1 MMQTQTFWLFL
12 TTVLI
17 LIITP
22 GPDMI
27 YVAGRSLS
35 QGGKAAVFSALGVA
49 LGYVGHTL
57 LVTLGLA
64 SILAASPYA
73 FRAVQLAGAT
83 YLIYLAFTLLRSKGS
98 NLQAEDVRE
107 SSTGV
112 LIRQGI
118 LTSVLNPKG
127 LLFYFALLPQFYVP
141 GSLSVAMQMLIYGLL
156 TSLLCFTVY
165 SLVGL
170 AAAKAGNRFAKSE
183 AMQRILPK
191 LSGCVL
197 LGLGV
202 FLLRPLHK

>member
-1 MMQTQTFWLFL
+1 MQIHTFGLFL
-12 TTVLI
+12 TTVLV

-49 LGYVGHTL
+49 IGYTGHTL
-57 LVTLGLA
+57 LVALGLA
-64 SILAASPYA
+64 SILAASPVV
-73 FRAVQLAGAT
+73 FRVLQLGGAT
-83 YLIYLAFTLLRSKGS
+83 YLIYLAFTLLRSSGAK
-98 NLQAEDVRE
+98 LQAEDSRN
-107 SSTGV
+107 SSTGL

-127 LLFYFALLPQFYVP
+127 LLFYFALLPQFYVQ
-141 GSLSVAMQMLIYGLL
+141 GSLPAATQMLIYGLV

-170 AAAKAGNRFAKSE
+170 AVSRAGHRFAKGGTL
-183 AMQRILPK
+183 QRILPK
-191 LSGCVL
+191 FSGCVL
-197 LGLGV
+197 LGLGLY
-202 FLLRPLHK
+202 LLRPLQR

>member
-1 MMQTQTFWLFL
+1 MQIHTFWLFL
-12 TTVLI
+12 TTVLA

-49 LGYVGHTL
+49 IGYIGHTL

-64 SILAASPYA
+64 SILAASPIA
-73 FRAVQLAGAT
+73 FRTVQLGGAA
-83 YLIYLAFTLLRSKGS
+83 YLIFLAFTLLRSEGS
-98 NLQAEDVRE
+98 SLQAEDVRE

-118 LTSVLNPKG
+118 LTSILNPKG
-127 LLFYFALLPQFYVP
+127 LLFYFALLPQFYVQ
-141 GSLSVAMQMLIYGLL
+141 GHLSAAMQMLVYGLG

-165 SLVGL
+165 GLVGL
-170 AAAKAGNRFAKSE
+170 TVSRAGSRFAKSGTL
-183 AMQRILPK
+183 QRILPK
-191 LSGCVL
+191 FSGCVL
-197 LGLGV
+197 LGLGLY
-202 FLLRPLHK
+202 LLRPMQR

>member
-1 MMQTQTFWLFL
+1 MQIHTFWLFL
-12 TTVLI
+12 TTVLV

-35 QGGKAAVFSALGVA
+35 QGGEAAVFSALGVA
-49 LGYVGHTL
+49 IGYCGHTL

-64 SILAASPYA
+64 SILAASPVA
-73 FRAVQLAGAT
+73 FRTVQLGGAA

-98 NLQAEDVRE
+98 SLQTEDVTE

-127 LLFYFALLPQFYVP
+127 LLFYFALLPQFYVQGP
-141 GSLSVAMQMLIYGLL
+141 LSAAMQMLVYGLM

-170 AAAKAGNRFAKSE
+170 AVSRAGSSFAKNG
-183 AMQRILPK
+183 ALQRILPK
-191 LSGCVL
+191 FSGCVL
-197 LGLGV
+197 LGLGLY
-202 FLLRPLHK
+202 LLRPLQR